1 MTFAIES
8 RIKSVARTRVT
19 SNSVFS
25 NPRRVRKT
33 AESLPNVDPNPLVLD
48 CMRMMTISSNDSR
61 IWAACRYG
69 AKGYL
74 LPISVMAG
82 VRLPIIAYGGGAGVA
97 LVCTIV
103 EPCTR
108 STLQWQHSTLDQPF
122 DSWELERVMPVLCLP
137 QLSHST
143 STLDAVWMSKE
154 FRLSPP
160 NLRIDLSRLT

>member
-33 AESLPNVDPNPLVLD
+33 AESLPKVEPNPLVLD
-48 CMRMMTISSNDSR
+48 CMRMMTISSTDSR

-82 VRLPIIAYGGGAGVA
+82 VRLPIIAYAGGEGWMGAGPYSPYGA
-97 LVCTIV
+97 AGFDFLVGFSLSNSHCSGLFATYSLARFNSFSFRII
-103 EPCTR
+103 R
-108 STLQWQHSTLDQPF
+108 S
-122 DSWELERVMPVLCLP
+122 
-137 QLSHST
+137 
-143 STLDAVWMSKE
+143 
-154 FRLSPP
+154 
-160 NLRIDLSRLT
+160 

>member
-33 AESLPNVDPNPLVLD
+33 AESLPKVDPNPLVLD
-48 CMRMMTISSNDSR
+48 CMRMMTISSTDSR

-82 VRLPIIAYGGGAGVA
+82 VRFTDYSVCGPEPAGV
-97 LVCTIV
+97 VG
-103 EPCTR
+103 R
-108 STLQWQHSTLDQPF
+108 
-122 DSWELERVMPVLCLP
+122 
-137 QLSHST
+137 
-143 STLDAVWMSKE
+143 
-154 FRLSPP
+154 RLWSAGR
-160 NLRIDLSRLT
+160 RITA

>member
-82 VRLPIIAYGGGAGVA
+82 VRLPIIAYAGGAGVA

-103 EPCTR
+103 EPCQGPLFSG
-108 STLQWQHSTLDQPF
+108 STQLWTNPSILGNWRDACALLASTQPLYF
-122 DSWELERVMPVLCLP
+122 D
-137 QLSHST
+137 
-143 STLDAVWMSKE
+143 A
-154 FRLSPP
+154 
-160 NLRIDLSRLT
+160 

>member
-82 VRLPIIAYGGGAGVA
+82 VRLPIIAYAGAYAGVGGMPA
-97 LVCTIV
+97 NRHVQHELSS
-103 EPCTR
+103 R
-108 STLQWQHSTLDQPF
+108 S
-122 DSWELERVMPVLCLP
+122 
-137 QLSHST
+137 
-143 STLDAVWMSKE
+143 
-154 FRLSPP
+154 
-160 NLRIDLSRLT
+160 

>member
-33 AESLPNVDPNPLVLD
+33 AESLPKVEPNPLVLD
-48 CMRMMTISSNDSR
+48 CMRMMTISSTDSS

-69 AKGYL
+69 AKGYV

-82 VRLPIIAYGGGAGVA
+82 VRLPIIAYAGGAG
-97 LVCTIV
+97 
-103 EPCTR
+103 
-108 STLQWQHSTLDQPF
+108 
-122 DSWELERVMPVLCLP
+122 
-137 QLSHST
+137 
-143 STLDAVWMSKE
+143 
-154 FRLSPP
+154 RLRGPGW
-160 NLRIDLSRLT
+160 

>member
-33 AESLPNVDPNPLVLD
+33 AESLPKVDPSPLVLD
-48 CMRMMTISSNDSR
+48 CMRIMTISSTDSS

-82 VRLPIIAYGGGAGVA
+82 VRLPIIAYAGR
-97 LVCTIV
+97 TGWMGV
-103 EPCTR
+103 E
-108 STLQWQHSTLDQPF
+108 
-122 DSWELERVMPVLCLP
+122 
-137 QLSHST
+137 
-143 STLDAVWMSKE
+143 
-154 FRLSPP
+154 
-160 NLRIDLSRLT
+160 

>member
-33 AESLPNVDPNPLVLD
+33 AESLPKVEPNPLVLD
-48 CMRMMTISSNDSR
+48 CMRMMTISSTDSR

-82 VRLPIIAYGGGAGVA
+82 VRLPIIAYAGRTGRWGPAPILLTVRRDLTFLSGSLYPTPIA
-97 LVCTIV
+97 ADCLRHILLRGSI
-103 EPCTR
+103 R
-108 STLQWQHSTLDQPF
+108 SRF
-122 DSWELERVMPVLCLP
+122 G
-137 QLSHST
+137 
-143 STLDAVWMSKE
+143 
-154 FRLSPP
+154 
-160 NLRIDLSRLT
+160 

>member
-33 AESLPNVDPNPLVLD
+33 AESLPKVDPSPLVLV
-48 CMRMMTISSNDSR
+48 CMRIMTISSTDSS

-74 LPISVMAG
+74 LPILVIAG
-82 VRLPIIAYGGGAGVA
+82 VSLPIIAYAGRTGRGWAGDYGRPGAGSQRTRHPGQLA
-97 LVCTIV
+97 LRV
-103 EPCTR
+103 EKRGFTR
-108 STLQWQHSTLDQPF
+108 LLGTNYVGCAAHTYSHLDKCH
-122 DSWELERVMPVLCLP
+122 R
-137 QLSHST
+137 
-143 STLDAVWMSKE
+143 
-154 FRLSPP
+154 P
-160 NLRIDLSRLT
+160 N

>member
-48 CMRMMTISSNDSR
+48 CMRMMTISSTDSR

-82 VRLPIIAYGGGAGVA
+82 VRLPIIAYAGRSGGGGGPATMVGRAPDHSVRD
-97 LVCTIV
+97 
-103 EPCTR
+103 TR
-108 STLQWQHSTLDQPF
+108 ANL
-122 DSWELERVMPVLCLP
+122 
-137 QLSHST
+137 LS
-143 STLDAVWMSKE
+143 V
-154 FRLSPP
+154 
-160 NLRIDLSRLT
+160 

>member
-33 AESLPNVDPNPLVLD
+33 AESLPKVDPSPLVLD
-48 CMRMMTISSNDSR
+48 CMRIMTISSTDSS

-74 LPISVMAG
+74 LPISVLAG
-82 VRLPIIAYGGGAGVA
+82 VRLPIIAYAGRTGRWGRAGV
-97 LVCTIV
+97 T
-103 EPCTR
+103 PP
-108 STLQWQHSTLDQPF
+108 TLRARIHAVSRAQASPRIHVAHQRR
-122 DSWELERVMPVLCLP
+122 LEARNVR
-137 QLSHST
+137 HH
-143 STLDAVWMSKE
+143 
-154 FRLSPP
+154 
-160 NLRIDLSRLT
+160 

>member
-33 AESLPNVDPNPLVLD
+33 AESLPKVDPSPLVLV
-48 CMRMMTISSNDSR
+48 CMRIMTISSTDSS

-74 LPISVMAG
+74 LPILVIAG
-82 VRLPIIAYGGGAGVA
+82 VRLPIIAYAGRSGRGWAGPYSPYGAAGFGF
-97 LVCTIV
+97 LVGFSLSNSHCSGLFAIYSLARFNSFSFRII
-103 EPCTR
+103 R
-108 STLQWQHSTLDQPF
+108 S
-122 DSWELERVMPVLCLP
+122 
-137 QLSHST
+137 
-143 STLDAVWMSKE
+143 
-154 FRLSPP
+154 
-160 NLRIDLSRLT
+160 